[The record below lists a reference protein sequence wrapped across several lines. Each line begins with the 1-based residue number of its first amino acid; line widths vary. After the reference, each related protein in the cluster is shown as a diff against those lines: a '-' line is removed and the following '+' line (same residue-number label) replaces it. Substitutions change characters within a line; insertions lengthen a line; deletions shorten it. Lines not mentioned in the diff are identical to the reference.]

1 MPYSQSETA
10 VVCKADPPGV
20 TSYSFAMPH
29 PTGTKGFSS
38 RSASATWS
46 KATPRARRSH
56 SESRGHST
64 VSKRC
69 AQRSTKQQCLCHSLV
84 NSNDMRLSSQLATCH
99 TTRNRCERLRVSV
112 RTHSEQR
119 KCAWGRG
126 GLKKGGGH
134 LKPLIYDLCLKSSE
148 CVPNRW

>member
-1 MPYSQSETA
+1 MPYSQCETA
-10 VVCKADPPGV
+10 GVCKADPPGV

-84 NSNDMRLSSQLATCH
+84 NSNDVRVFTMWLP
-99 TTRNRCERLRVSV
+99 TRNRCERLRVSV

-126 GLKKGGGH
+126 GLRKGGGH
-134 LKPLIYDLCLKSSE
+134 LKPLIYDLFLKSGESIS
-148 CVPNRW
+148 NLW